1 MSYISDDDLIFYE
14 KDGKVLSCGFSIES
28 ILMNNNRINKGD
40 KGNMHGG
47 ERINSIFENLAVPA
61 GLSYKCINKNNE
73 DKENRSKERKVA
85 ISEYYEDDYEKEV
98 IDDALYN
105 KLLKEVEQTDK
116 SKNKTVKK
124 KRGNEND
131 KKKKT
136 VKKKH

>member
-28 ILMNNNRINKGD
+28 ILMNNNRKNKD
-40 KGNMHGG
+40 DNGNMYGG
-47 ERINSIFENLAVPA
+47 ERMNSIFENLAVPA
-61 GLSYKCINKNNE
+61 GLSYKCINENKE
-73 DKENRSKERKVA
+73 DKENRSKGRKIVT
-85 ISEYYEDDYEKEV
+85 SEYYEDDYEKEV
-98 IDDALYN
+98 IDDNLYN
-105 KLLKEVEQTDK
+105 KLLKEVEQIDK

-136 VKKKH
+136 MKKK